1 MTRDQQLEWEAR
13 WSRPVAAASIGAG
26 LMLLVSAMIFFPKDR
41 KGIERAPDLLLSI
54 DQDSGAYLT
63 SAALTAVSAL
73 LLLGVFLY
81 LFRAIDA
88 RGGGVPRWFV
98 YLVIGAPIV
107 YAFSATIYAFQAVD
121 IADEFASG
129 TPIRGEAG
137 DKRAD
142 RISDISGALIALQT
156 AGTVGVAFLFVML
169 PLRARRV
176 GLLTPFM
183 GILGAISGAL
193 VVFQLAG
200 ISAVVQAFWLGA
212 LGALFLGKWPG
223 GRGPAWETGEADPW
237 PTAADRRAELGGQE
251 PAGESPP
258 VTPPGEP
265 PAEPEPIPERP
276 ASRKRKRKKKR

>member
-1 MTRDQQLEWEAR
+1 M
-13 WSRPVAAASIGAG
+13 AAASFAAG

-41 KGIERAPDLLLSI
+41 KGVARGPDLLLSI
-54 DQDSGAYLT
+54 DQESGAYLT
-63 SAALTAVSAL
+63 SAALSALAYL

-81 LFRAIDA
+81 LFRAVNA

-98 YLVIGAPIV
+98 YLVVGAPVI
-107 YAFSATIYAFQAVD
+107 YAISAMIYAFQAVD

-137 DKRAD
+137 DNRAE
-142 RISDISGALIALQT
+142 RISNISGALIALQT

-183 GILGAISGAL
+183 GILGAIAGAL

-212 LGALFLGKWPG
+212 LGALFIGRWPG

-237 PTAADRRAELGGQE
+237 PTAAERRAEMMGEG
-251 PAGESPP
+251 PAAAAPP
-258 VTPPGEP
+258 DPGPEEP
-265 PAEPEPIPERP
+265 PTEAEPVPERP
-276 ASRKRKRKKKR
+276 ASRKRRKKR

>member
-1 MTRDQQLEWEAR
+1 VTRDQQLEWEAR
-13 WSRPVAAASIGAG
+13 WSLPVAAASFAAG

-41 KGIERAPDLLLSI
+41 EGIERAPDLLLSI
-54 DQDSGAYLT
+54 DQSSGSYLA
-63 SAALTAVSAL
+63 SAALTALSAL
-73 LLLGVFLY
+73 ALLGVFLY

-98 YLVIGAPIV
+98 YLVIGAPII
-107 YAFSATIYAFQAVD
+107 YAVSAMIYAFQAVD

-129 TPIRGEAG
+129 TPIRGDKG
-137 DKRAD
+137 DARAE
-142 RISDISGALIALQT
+142 RISNISGVLIALQT

-183 GILGAISGAL
+183 GILGAIAGAL

-212 LGALFLGKWPG
+212 LGALLLGRWPG
-223 GRGPAWETGEADPW
+223 GRGPAWETGEAVPW
-237 PTAADRRAELGGQE
+237 PTAAERRAEL
-251 PAGESPP
+251 AGESPVADAP
-258 VTPPGEP
+258 PPEPAPGE

-276 ASRKRKRKKKR
+276 ASRKRRKKKR